1 MNFYKECI
9 EKEVYANRK
18 LNPVQRYKIRTYNPA
33 KNAVYLLRQ
42 YQYYAHKSG
51 FLNNIFA
58 KKYYKKLF
66 SRYNIFL
73 CKTTEIGKG
82 LNMPHPTGII
92 FGEYARLGENCTV
105 YQHVTVG
112 TKHLNDYKDR
122 LYPEIGNGCVLFAG
136 ACVLGKIEVG
146 DGTTVG
152 CNSVLTKSTPPNS
165 TVVGNS
171 RIL

>member
-9 EKEVYANRK
+9 EQEVYANRR
-18 LNPVQRYKIRTYNPA
+18 LNLIQRYKVRTYNPS

-42 YQYYAHKSG
+42 YQYYGAKTG
-51 FLNNIFA
+51 FVNNIFA
-58 KKYYKKLF
+58 KTYYKRLF
-66 SRYNIFL
+66 SRYNIFIS
-73 CKTTEIGKG
+73 KTTEIGKG
-82 LNMPHPTGII
+82 LSLPHPTGII
-92 FGEYARLGENCTV
+92 LGEYAKLGENCTV

-112 TKHLNDYKDR
+112 TKHLDDYKER
-122 LYPEIGNGCVLFAG
+122 LYPEIGKGCVLFAG
-136 ACVLGKIEVG
+136 ACVLGKIKLG

-165 TVVGNS
+165 TTVGYS